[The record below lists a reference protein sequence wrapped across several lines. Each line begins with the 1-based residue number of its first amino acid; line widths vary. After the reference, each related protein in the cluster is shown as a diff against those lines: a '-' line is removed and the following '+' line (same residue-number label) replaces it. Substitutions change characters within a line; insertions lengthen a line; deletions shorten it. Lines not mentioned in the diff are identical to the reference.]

1 MWNRYSVR
9 RRSRRWRPEYRFE
22 SVITL
27 DPTVDLPQV
36 SQEFSY
42 AVFLKVDVESLL
54 GEAKVSSLETS
65 VPVRKVYN
73 F

>member
-9 RRSRRWRPEYRFE
+9 RRSQRSRREYRFE

-36 SQEFSY
+36 SQEFSD

-54 GEAKVSSLETS
+54 GEAEVSSLEIS
-65 VPVRKVYN
+65 VPVRKGYN